1 MMEQL
6 SLGLGLEG
14 SHVLIT
20 GGAGLIGRVVV
31 DHFIAA
37 GAKVSS
43 LDIVYALTS
52 QDGSTPS
59 NTAQPAFIS
68 VHCDVSNEAEV
79 QQAFATAVAAHGPVD
94 IAIALASLDL
104 SVLDASPFADASFD
118 QLRNVLDINIAGT
131 WLTAR
136 EWVRGL
142 RQAKKSNTPMRHLSL
157 IIIGS
162 ESGLFGERQNVEYS
176 LGKSAVQHGLL
187 NSLRADVPR
196 EWPGARV
203 NVIAPGPVR
212 TDRWEQEC
220 KQNPDQYYLE
230 AQATV
235 SMPSAYTPSSVLSYR
250 NLTIRIVRMT
260 RRRSIDVY
268 NIVSDMHR
276 PPSESQYRSRLSPC
290 PYSPSQAT
298 ISAVTFT
305 VRSSPLMVGS
315 KAR

>member
-1 MMEQL
+1 MEHIT
-6 SLGLGLEG
+6 LGLGLEG
-14 SHVLIT
+14 SHVLVT
-20 GGAGLIGRVVV
+20 GGGGLIGRVVV

-43 LDIVYALTS
+43 LDIIYAS
-52 QDGSTPS
+52 ASRDGSKS
-59 NTAQPAFIS
+59 AYAARPAFVS
-68 VHCDVSNEAEV
+68 VHCDVSKEVEV

-118 QLRNVLDINIAGT
+118 QLRKVLDVNIAGT

-142 RQAKKSNTPMRHLSL
+142 RQARNSNTLLRHPNL

-176 LGKSAVQHGLL
+176 LGKSAVQDGLL
-187 NSLRADVPR
+187 NSLRAGVPR

-212 TDRWEQEC
+212 TDRWEHEC
-220 KQNPDQYYLE
+220 KQDPDQYYLE

-235 SMPSAYTPSSVLSYR
+235 RTPLACTSS
-250 NLTIRIVRMT
+250 
-260 RRRSIDVY
+260 SILPRH
-268 NIVSDMHR
+268 S
-276 PPSESQYRSRLSPC
+276 
-290 PYSPSQAT
+290 
-298 ISAVTFT
+298 VTTKT
-305 VRSSPLMVGS
+305 VEG
-315 KAR
+315 

>member
-1 MMEQL
+1 MNQV

-43 LDIVYALTS
+43 LDIAHAS
-52 QDGSTPS
+52 ISEDGNAPS
-59 NTAQPAFIS
+59 NTARSAFVS
-68 VHCDVSNEAEV
+68 VHCDVSNEGSV
-79 QQAFATAVAAHGPVD
+79 QQAFAKAIAVHGPVD

-104 SVLDASPFADASFD
+104 SVLVPSRIADASFG
-118 QLRNVLDINIAGT
+118 QLQKVLDINIAGT

-142 RQAKKSNTPMRHLSL
+142 RRARSSDTTLRHPNL

-162 ESGLFGERQNVEYS
+162 ESGLFGEQHNADYS
-176 LGKSAVQHGLL
+176 LGKSAVQQGLL
-187 NSLRADVPR
+187 NSLRVDVPK

-212 TDRWEQEC
+212 TERWEQEC

-235 SMPSAYTPSSVLSYR
+235 RTSFGIP
-250 NLTIRIVRMT
+250 
-260 RRRSIDVY
+260 
-268 NIVSDMHR
+268 
-276 PPSESQYRSRLSPC
+276 
-290 PYSPSQAT
+290 
-298 ISAVTFT
+298 
-305 VRSSPLMVGS
+305 
-315 KAR
+315 

>member
-1 MMEQL
+1 MEEI

-14 SHVLIT
+14 SHVLVT

-43 LDIVYALTS
+43 LDIVYASAS
-52 QDGSTPS
+52 QDGRTLS
-59 NTAQPAFIS
+59 NTAHPTFIS
-68 VHCDVSNEAEV
+68 VHCDVSKEAEV
-79 QQAFATAVAAHGPVD
+79 QEAFATAVAAHGPVD

-118 QLRNVLDINIAGT
+118 QLRKVLDINVAGT

-142 RQAKKSNTPMRHLSL
+142 RQARNNNSPLRHPNL

-162 ESGLFGERQNVEYS
+162 ESGLFGERLNAEYS
-176 LGKSAVQHGLL
+176 LGKSAVQEGLL
-187 NSLRADVPR
+187 NSLRAGVPR

-203 NVIAPGPVR
+203 NVIAPGSVR

-220 KQNPDQYYLE
+220 KLNPDQYYLE
-230 AQATV
+230 AQATTALGEPIPMKAV
-235 SMPSAYTPSSVLSYR
+235 AMSILSIASHNFSSHIHGQIIAVDGGKQGK
-250 NLTIRIVRMT
+250 V
-260 RRRSIDVY
+260 VW
-268 NIVSDMHR
+268 
-276 PPSESQYRSRLSPC
+276 SQGDAPQ
-290 PYSPSQAT
+290 PYE
-298 ISAVTFT
+298 
-305 VRSSPLMVGS
+305 
-315 KAR
+315 